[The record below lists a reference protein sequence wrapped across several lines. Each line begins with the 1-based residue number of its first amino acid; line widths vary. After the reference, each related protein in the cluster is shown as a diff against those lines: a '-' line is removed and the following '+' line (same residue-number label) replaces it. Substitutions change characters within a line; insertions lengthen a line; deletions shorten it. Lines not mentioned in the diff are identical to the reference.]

1 MNTQKTSWLTNARP
15 TSLVQSALP
24 AVLAVVL
31 AIGQEG
37 FCWWLAL
44 LAVVGVMSAHLGMN
58 LADDYF
64 DYKVDMLGDRD
75 RVVRQGFRA
84 MTSKYPYLAD
94 GSQTLQSTLRAILFF
109 GAVALVAGAVAVVCR
124 RVVPTMTAAYG
135 IWPLLLV
142 VAATLFLGVFYSASP
157 LKLGYRGLGE
167 LVIGIIFGPLLM
179 IGVYY
184 AAAGTLQADVVM
196 VSIPVGLLVTNIL
209 FTHSFIDKK
218 GDEASNKMTLARL
231 IKSDKGNLAASVLF
245 NMVPFGM
252 IVAAVALRIMHPLYL
267 VTLLVLPRALWLFRS
282 LLSFAR
288 GEDSRRQ
295 HQLQNPPRWLGQL
308 TQWNDIRQAGLC
320 WFMARWLTARN
331 LLSGFC
337 TVIVVVRIILRFF

>member
-1 MNTQKTSWLTNARP
+1 MTTKKTSWYTNARP

-24 AVLAVVL
+24 AILAVVL
-31 AIGQEG
+31 AIGQPG

-44 LAVVGVMSAHLGMN
+44 LAVLGVMSAHLGMN

-75 RVVRQGFRA
+75 RVIRQGFRA

-94 GSQTLQSTLRAILFF
+94 GSQTLQSTMRAILAYGAFALAL
-109 GAVALVAGAVAVVCR
+109 GAVIAVCRGAVSSMAGNF
-124 RVVPTMTAAYG
+124 G
-135 IWPLLLV
+135 IWPLLVV
-142 VAATLFLGVFYSASP
+142 VAATLFFGIFYSAQP

-179 IGVYY
+179 TGVYY
-184 AAAGTLQADVVM
+184 AAAGSLQADVLM
-196 VSIPVGLLVTNIL
+196 VSVPVGMLVTNIL

-218 GDEASNKMTLARL
+218 ADEASNKMTLARL
-231 IKSDKGNLAASVLF
+231 IGSDKGNLAASLLINF
-245 NMVPFGM
+245 LPFVM
-252 IVAAVALRIMHPLYL
+252 IVAAVLLHIMHPLYL
-267 VTLLVLPRALWLFRS
+267 VTLIMMPRAVWLFRS
-282 LLSFAR
+282 LFWVVR
-288 GEDSRRQ
+288 GEDDQ
-295 HQLQNPPRWLGQL
+295 HQQQLQNPPRWLGQL
-308 TQWNDIRQAGLC
+308 TQWDDIRKGGLC

-337 TVIVVVRIILRFF
+337 FMIALVRIVLLFV